1 MNFIH
6 INILNLFLLGL
17 ASGLLL
23 YLLFRR
29 SRQAPVV
36 YSWSSG
42 LLYGLPFFS
51 SSLVVFALMFIGV
64 SVLRPEPDSLIPA
77 LFFGFNALLLFVAG
91 WFGVQ
96 LAVTHTHIVTNPW
109 FPSRDVSIRDIRD
122 YYFHTHGFLTRVTLL
137 VHRPDGVRK
146 ISFTM
151 PARYMKLFDQV
162 IEQRSARSQATRQPE
177 PVRQK

>member
-1 MNFIH
+1 MSTAQ
-6 INILNLFLLGL
+6 INILNLVLLGL
-17 ASGLLL
+17 ASGMLL
-23 YLLFRR
+23 YLLYRR

-36 YSWSSG
+36 FSWSCG

-51 SSLVVFALMFIGV
+51 SSLVVFAFMFIGV
-64 SVLRPEPDSLIPA
+64 SVFIPESAYLIPA
-77 LFFGFNALLLFVAG
+77 LFFGLNALLFFVAG

-96 LAVTHTHIVTNPW
+96 LSVTHTHIVTHPW
-109 FPSRDVSIRDIRD
+109 FPTRDIPIRAIRD

-137 VHRPDGVRK
+137 VQRQDGLKK

-162 IEQRSARSQATRQPE
+162 IEQRSLRSQSARQPE